1 MVGKLHTAFKVK
13 SSCFTHVSVL
23 PEVAE
28 GQLIADFVATV
39 GSIDIV
45 LGEVDR

>member
-1 MVGKLHTAFKVK
+1 MLP
-13 SSCFTHVSVL
+13 HVA
-23 PEVAE
+23 P
-28 GQLIADFVATV
+28 GQMIADFVATV